1 MYEQDK
7 VRNQDSVGVLSGLKN
22 SKLGH
27 QLLWEFVKEN
37 WSELFRRYGSS
48 TMLAG
53 LIKVQGFFKLVS
65 KLINTISRESY
76 LFSYISTQNKLY
88 LLINTILWFVS
99 HGVSKKKKVS
109 KCPKLRVLNYIS
121 SNDQKVCK

>member
-99 HGVSKKKKVS
+99 HGVCKKTKFQS
-109 KCPKLRVLNYIS
+109 ALN
-121 SNDQKVCK
+121 